1 MDEARTCARKRREV
15 AKVVRGEVMV
25 VVMAMVA
32 VMVAVMVVMM
42 AVAVVVEEPKAGAR
56 AAAAHLPYSGSP
68 HLASAK

>member
-1 MDEARTCARKRREV
+1 M
-15 AKVVRGEVMV
+15 VRGEVMV

-32 VMVAVMVVMM
+32 VMVVMM
-42 AVAVVVEEPKAGAR
+42 AVAVLVEEPKAGAR